1 MGLTVYFGHDGECC
15 PRSSAATKLTVVDIT
30 GVHSLRICWCRCQL
44 REDPL
49 QLLSARL
56 YPASMSCPRTAFTFR
71 LLDDFLL
78 SNKISGCPAQS
89 YYDRVRR
96 LTDSAFPNKVPVRVS
111 PIETLCIYH
120 SYEQNRTRELLRV
133 SRQWRNLKLR
143 KWNGFGHERGSISP
157 GELAVSC
164 PACPRPGINLLPG
177 GEQDTDQ

>member
-111 PIETLCIYH
+111 
-120 SYEQNRTRELLRV
+120 N
-133 SRQWRNLKLR
+133 RNLVYL
-143 KWNGFGHERGSISP
+143 SLI
-157 GELAVSC
+157 
-164 PACPRPGINLLPG
+164 
-177 GEQDTDQ
+177 